1 MSDVKRDKQFY
12 DMADAYI
19 ALANTQLNESKPSR
33 VSAAALFAAARFN
46 AFVIAAATENKAQLI
61 AEKEAAIA
69 YFMNQYETMLREN
82 LDEHMARHDAHGS

>member
-1 MSDVKRDKQFY
+1 MSDVQRDKAFY

-19 ALANTQLNESKPSR
+19 ALANAQLGETKPSR

-46 AFVIAAATENKAQLI
+46 AFVIAAAAGSKDQMI

-69 YFMNQYETMLREN
+69 YFMDQYEKMLREN
-82 LDEHMARHDAHGS
+82 IDEHLTRFDQQGG

>member
-1 MSDVKRDKQFY
+1 MSDVQRDKPFY

-19 ALANTQLNESKPSR
+19 ALANTQLNQAKPSR

-46 AFVIAAATENKAQLI
+46 AFVIAAAAENKAQLI

-69 YFMNQYETMLREN
+69 YFMDQYEKMLREN
-82 LDEHMARHDAHGS
+82 IDEHMTRYDQQDS

>member
-1 MSDVKRDKQFY
+1 MSDVLRDKPFY

-19 ALANTQLNESKPSR
+19 ALANTQLSDAKPSR

-46 AFVIAAATENKAQLI
+46 AFVIAAAAENKAQLI

-69 YFMNQYETMLREN
+69 YFMDQYEKMLREN
-82 LDEHMARHDAHGS
+82 IDEHLTRYDQQDS

>member
-1 MSDVKRDKQFY
+1 MSDVQRDKAFY

-19 ALANTQLNESKPSR
+19 ALANTQLNAEKPSR

-46 AFVIAAATENKAQLI
+46 AFVIAAAAENKAQLI

-69 YFMNQYETMLREN
+69 YFMDQYEKMLREN
-82 LDEHMARHDAHGS
+82 IDEHMTRYDQQDN

>member
-1 MSDVKRDKQFY
+1 MSDVQRDKPFY

-19 ALANTQLNESKPSR
+19 ALANTQLNDTKPSR

-46 AFVIAAATENKAQLI
+46 AFVIAAAAENKAQLI

-69 YFMNQYETMLREN
+69 YFMDQYEKMLREN
-82 LDEHMARHDAHGS
+82 IEEHLARYDQQPG

>member
-1 MSDVKRDKQFY
+1 MSDVLRDKPFY

-19 ALANTQLNESKPSR
+19 ALANTQLSDAKPSR

-46 AFVIAAATENKAQLI
+46 AFVIAAAAENKAQLI

-69 YFMNQYETMLREN
+69 YFMEQYEKMLREN
-82 LDEHMARHDAHGS
+82 IEEHLARYDQQDS

>member
-1 MSDVKRDKQFY
+1 MSDVQRDKPFY

-19 ALANTQLNESKPSR
+19 SLANTQLNQTKPSR

-46 AFVIAAATENKAQLI
+46 AFVIAAAAENKAQLI

-69 YFMNQYETMLREN
+69 YFMDQYEKMLREN
-82 LDEHMARHDAHGS
+82 IDEHLARYDQQDN

>member
-1 MSDVKRDKQFY
+1 MSDVQRDKQFY

-19 ALANTQLNESKPSR
+19 ALANTQLNEAKPSR

-46 AFVIAAATENKAQLI
+46 AFVIAAAAENKAQLI

-69 YFMNQYETMLREN
+69 YFMDQYEKMLREN
-82 LDEHMARHDAHGS
+82 IDEHMTRYDQQSS

>member
-12 DMADAYI
+12 DMADGYI
-19 ALANTQLNESKPSR
+19 ALANTQLNEAKPSR

-82 LDEHMARHDAHGS
+82 LDEHMARYDEQGR

>member
-1 MSDVKRDKQFY
+1 MSDVQRDKQFY

-19 ALANTQLNESKPSR
+19 ALANTQLNEAKPSR

-46 AFVIAAATENKAQLI
+46 AFVIAAAAENKAQLI

-69 YFMNQYETMLREN
+69 YFMDQYEKMLREN
-82 LDEHMARHDAHGS
+82 IDEHMTRYDQQDS

>member
-19 ALANTQLNESKPSR
+19 ALANTQLNDAKPSR
-33 VSAAALFAAARFN
+33 VSAAALFAASRFN
-46 AFVIAAATENKAQLI
+46 AFVIAAAAGSKEQMI

-69 YFMNQYETMLREN
+69 YFLDQYEKMLREN
-82 LDEHMARHDAHGS
+82 IDEHMARHDQQGS

>member
-1 MSDVKRDKQFY
+1 MSDIQRDKPFY

-19 ALANTQLNESKPSR
+19 ALANTQLGEAKPSR

-46 AFVIAAATENKAQLI
+46 AFVIEAAAENKAQLI

-69 YFMNQYETMLREN
+69 YFMDQYEKMLREN
-82 LDEHMARHDAHGS
+82 IDEHLTRFDQPGG

>member
-1 MSDVKRDKQFY
+1 MSDVQRDKPFY

-19 ALANTQLNESKPSR
+19 ALANTQLSDAKPSR

-46 AFVIAAATENKAQLI
+46 AFVIAAAAENKAQLI

-69 YFMNQYETMLREN
+69 YFMDQYEKMLREN
-82 LDEHMARHDAHGS
+82 IDEHLTRFDQPGG